1 MPKRTFECK
10 KMQLLAQ
17 RMYKITADARFVFW
31 SVTSMQ
37 ISFLRAATPDST
49 LLMLGE
55 RMIEK
60 IIGATTEQL
69 GGEELL
75 MYIEIL
81 VKQEKFSEAL
91 PFECLSPLFPVFAHS
106 LSLREGV
113 WVSDG
118 LDTFLL
124 ILRDCCVYGE
134 RVVGAQC
141 LFDALSGLQLA
152 LEKGGV

>member
-1 MPKRTFECK
+1 
-10 KMQLLAQ
+10 MQLLAQ

-69 GGEELL
+69 GGEEFL

-91 PFECLSPLFPVFAHS
+91 G
-106 LSLREGV
+106 R
-113 WVSDG
+113 
-118 LDTFLL
+118 LDELTARPAGPAIGRSVTYSSIHRISQSKLL
-124 ILRDCCVYGE
+124 ITITNNPT
-134 RVVGAQC
+134 
-141 LFDALSGLQLA
+141 
-152 LEKGGV
+152 